1 MERDVQKRGPE
12 AGSFREWL
20 DRLLHTGLPSVGA
33 AEHFTPSLHGVD
45 SRPHPQGGS
54 SEPKGWGERE
64 RPLQSQPAAGNGL
77 LESVSA
83 HQHFFFVC
91 LFLFHQHFSSQ
102 ASHLTEVSCCL
113 LQGEVVEYVDDLLE
127 LEETG

>member
-1 MERDVQKRGPE
+1 MERDAQKRGPE

-20 DRLLHTGLPSVGA
+20 DRSLHTGLPSVGA
-33 AEHFTPSLHGVD
+33 AEHFTPSLYGVD

-64 RPLQSQPAAGNGL
+64 RLLQSKPAAGNGL
-77 LESVSA
+77 QETVSA
-83 HQHFFFVC
+83 
-91 LFLFHQHFSSQ
+91 HQHFSSQ
-102 ASHLTEVSCCL
+102 AAHLTEVSCCL